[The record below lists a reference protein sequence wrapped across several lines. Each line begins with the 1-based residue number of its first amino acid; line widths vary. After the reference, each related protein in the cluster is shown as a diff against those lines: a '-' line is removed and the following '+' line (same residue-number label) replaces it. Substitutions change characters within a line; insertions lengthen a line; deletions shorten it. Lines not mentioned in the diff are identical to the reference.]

1 MKKIKFL
8 VTSLCFILALSIFSV
23 KNVAAATTID
33 TSSLEANQIVGGEG
47 VTAVYTSE
55 GILAEVP
62 GADTVGTS
70 EAWRYGATILGDSA
84 TAGIAS
90 IANDSKVS
98 MEFSI
103 EYYDS
108 YGNLVSKGQNSYA
121 IDIYVYNRADNS
133 KLAMLRIWADSGT
146 WNAGNHSWVVGGSW
160 GQVGNSW
167 WWQKETHDDSKWIN
181 GDATLSSSFY
191 FEFDKAELFKS
202 YYNHGNTLTRL
213 DYNDTL
219 KNAVNTNG
227 VDDVYFRIEGEN
239 GFTNTTRVLVRSIN
253 GQPLVKSSSGGGSGS
268 DSEVSF
274 VTPGGSSK
282 VGLVSEGVKVNPAA
296 NTVTKFGVFD
306 LKHGLD
312 VKFAIPQLGGANYFD
327 LNLTNVTNGNYSL
340 KYRIWLDN
348 EDNGKRPTNVYIK
361 TNGSEVEYGNA
372 GWISKIV
379 DGIIEKFHLGF
390 DMTDSLLGEREDG
403 TLMPIENGSSQ
414 IRTFM
419 NACPSSKFYV
429 GFEMGNASS
438 SSEYIVTEIN
448 EQSLVNV
455 GGVYEKVNDAVLY
468 VDDLP
473 KSVAQNNTL
482 DINTY
487 SKDIF
492 ADTVNKVVIT
502 APDNQ
507 VSEQETTGVLR
518 YKFDQLGTYNIEI
531 STVGSN
537 GNKVSKNY
545 TVSCKTTVADITFT
559 LPSYSQ
565 NMSQIGDQ
573 ITILAASNYSA
584 NVITK
589 KIILVMPWTNEERVV
604 NVGDK
609 ITFEGPGVYT
619 IKYIAQDAALP
630 TPNELVQ
637 EVNIS
642 VVDEVEPVVN
652 VTLPTTA
659 NTGDSISFNVSVTD
673 QSDYDVAIYV
683 TFPDQTVQRYSL
695 TDQFVP
701 TKSGTYQ
708 VKVVVEDM
716 YWNITTVIKE
726 MVVSGN
732 DIEDSGSGDDPF
744 DDMFDDDDPFGGFD
758 DFEDT
763 NDSSNAAGGDF
774 MNVLIG
780 IGVAILIFL
789 PGVLVYII
797 KSRKFK

>member
-133 KLAMLRIWADSGT
+133 KLAMLRIWADSGA

-253 GQPLVKSSSGGGSGS
+253 GQPLVKTDTGGGSGS
-268 DSEVSF
+268 TSDTPF
-274 VTPGGSSK
+274 VTPESTSTQ
-282 VGLVSEGVKVNPAA
+282 VSLVNEGVKVNPAA
-296 NTVTKFGVFD
+296 NSFTKFGVFD

-312 VKFAIPQLGGANYFD
+312 VKFVVPKASNVVNSYID
-327 LNLTNVTNGNYSL
+327 LKLVNSTNSNYSL
-340 KYRIWLDN
+340 KYRIWLDYSGV
-348 EDNGKRPTNVYIK
+348 DRPTNVYV
-361 TNGSEVEYGNA
+361 NDSDYPEA
-372 GWISKIV
+372 GWISRQV
-379 DGIIEKFHLGF
+379 DGVDDKYHMAF
-390 DMTDSLLGEREDG
+390 DMTDTFLGERKDG
-403 TLMPIENGSSQ
+403 MLTQIDVAVSQ
-414 IRTFM
+414 IQAFL
-419 NACPSSKFYV
+419 NSCPSSKFYV
-429 GFEMGNASS
+429 GFEMGGFSGSNA
-438 SSEYIVTEIN
+438 EYIVTEIN

-455 GGVYEKVNDAVLY
+455 GGVYDKVNDAVLY

-502 APDNQ
+502 APNNQ

-744 DDMFDDDDPFGGFD
+744 DDMFDDDPFGGFD